1 MKELLIG
8 MGLGFVVG
16 AIAVKTNKCLADKVE
31 MGVEKGKEI
40 IEDIVPV
47 YDIQVQLKLPQ
58 TIQRV
63 YLAPQ
68 KKEITFEQADG
79 MIRFTV
85 DKVECHQMVV
95 LEY

>member
-40 IEDIVPV
+40 IEDISSEVKSKNK
-47 YDIQVQLKLPQ
+47 QKPQ
-58 TIQRV
+58 
-63 YLAPQ
+63 
-68 KKEITFEQADG
+68 EE
-79 MIRFTV
+79 
-85 DKVECHQMVV
+85 
-95 LEY
+95 